1 MMPQAAA
8 RRATRRTPIN
18 PIPTAAAVL
27 ILILNACS
35 SPTPIASTPT
45 GPPQTPRHAQP
56 TPAVVIERT
65 PWSFAGNRG
74 TTIRT
79 PHYRIFTTASNTVL
93 LDRVPAFLEQTID
106 HYRTAALEDPSIPL
120 PLPARSLDT
129 YFMDSRP
136 QWEAITTRILGTRRD
151 AALNIQRG
159 GFATRGI
166 GVYYDIGLA
175 DTLAVAAH
183 EGWHQYTQRTFRNR
197 LPTTLEEGL
206 ATYMEGH
213 TWHHDNAR
221 FTPWA
226 NLARYDQL
234 RSAAAEGRLLSL
246 EELTASSPTRLAAF
260 GDDRLLTYYAQA
272 WALTHYLK
280 HHHPAALDAILRD
293 AAEGRL
299 IRRTNATIKNLPPE
313 RRPANHA
320 AAVLT
325 AYAALPEG
333 ITTAQLEQRLAAF
346 TAQLTATGSR
356 DRIAQGQS
364 PVP

>member
-1 MMPQAAA
+1 MSTP
-8 RRATRRTPIN
+8 RATRPATPPATPRAATAIAAALLLAACTT
-18 PIPTAAAVL
+18 PAPTATRPA
-27 ILILNACS
+27 
-35 SPTPIASTPT
+35 
-45 GPPQTPRHAQP
+45 QTPRQHHPAPP
-56 TPAVVIERT
+56 TTVVIERT
-65 PWSFAGNRG
+65 PWTFAGNRG
-74 TTIRT
+74 NTIRT

-93 LDRVPAFLEQTID
+93 LDRVPAFLEQTIE

-136 QWEAITTRILGTRRD
+136 QWEAITTRILGERRN

-183 EGWHQYTQRTFRNR
+183 EGWHQYTQRTFRHR

-213 TWHHDNAR
+213 TWHDGRAR
-221 FTPWA
+221 FKPWA

-234 RSAAAEGRLLSL
+234 RNAAAQERLLSL
-246 EELTASSPTRLAAF
+246 EELTASSPSHLAAF

-280 HHHPAALDAILRD
+280 LHHPRALDAILRD

-299 IRRTNATIKNLPPE
+299 NRRTNHALRELPPE
-313 RRPANHA
+313 RRPTNHA
-320 AAVLT
+320 AAVLA
-325 AYAALPEG
+325 AYAAIPEG
-333 ITTAQLEQRLAAF
+333 ITTAQLEQRLSSF
-346 TAQLTATGSR
+346 TAQLIATGSR
-356 DRIAQGQS
+356 DRIAQGQR